1 MPDFTIS
8 PIDDMEAV
16 VFGSFK
22 RARAVLGVE
31 SFGMQVIDLP
41 PNAEQYPEHDHAE
54 SGQEEVFVV
63 LRGGGEI
70 EIDGERLAL
79 NPDTMIRVGPQPK
92 RKIWPGERRHARARF
107 RRLPRQALR
116 GARGDEAR
124 RAGPGAG
131 IGQRRRAAPA
141 TPRGRRVPRARPD
154 YATHGRSQCSSS
166 GTDRDSMGVARMSC
180 TPTGP
185 SNEEEHYA

>member
-16 VFGSFK
+16 IFGSFK

-70 EIDGERLAL
+70 EVDGERLAL

-92 RKIWPGERRHARARF
+92 RKIWPGSEGMRV
-107 RRLPRQALR
+107 LALGGCPGKLYEAPELTKL
-116 GARGDEAR
+116 GAPD
-124 RAGPGAG
+124 PGLG
-131 IGQRRRAAPA
+131 
-141 TPRGRRVPRARPD
+141 
-154 YATHGRSQCSSS
+154 
-166 GTDRDSMGVARMSC
+166 
-180 TPTGP
+180 
-185 SNEEEHYA
+185 

>member
-16 VFGSFK
+16 IFGSFK
-22 RARAVLGVE
+22 RARAALGVE

-63 LRGGGEI
+63 LRGAGEI
-70 EIDGERLAL
+70 EVDGERLAL

-92 RKIWPGERRHARARF
+92 RKIWPGSEGMRV
-107 RRLPRQALR
+107 LALGGCPGKLYEAPEVTKL
-116 GARGDEAR
+116 GAPD
-124 RAGPGAG
+124 PGLG
-131 IGQRRRAAPA
+131 
-141 TPRGRRVPRARPD
+141 
-154 YATHGRSQCSSS
+154 
-166 GTDRDSMGVARMSC
+166 
-180 TPTGP
+180 
-185 SNEEEHYA
+185 